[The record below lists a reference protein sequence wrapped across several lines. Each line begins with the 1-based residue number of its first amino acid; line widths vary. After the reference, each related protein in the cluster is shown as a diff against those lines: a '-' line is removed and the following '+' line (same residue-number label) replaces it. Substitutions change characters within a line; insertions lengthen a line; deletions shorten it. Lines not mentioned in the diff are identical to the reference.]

1 MLWHGFPV
9 PADDALDRL
18 YGLPL
23 AEFTPARDQLAR
35 ELRKAGQSA
44 AADEAKALAKPS
56 ISAWTVNQLAR
67 TEPMQIRGLMTAG
80 ERLRNAQAGL
90 LLGDDPDELQA
101 ALKRQRDVVAALL
114 ESAKKILARASH
126 PASPATLDR
135 IRGTLTAAAVD
146 EEGARLVEIGR
157 LTKDLEP
164 AGFGGLAPAPG
175 KVSGKRLRAPRSND
189 ARTTRRRSSA
199 STRPSGSSRTSAPRW
214 PSRRLWSAA
223 RRARPG
229 KRRPSSNGW
238 PHGSRRRKTSSPA
251 PAPEEPAVLFLP
263 GCLRV
268 VVDANH
274 ANRDS
279 VGISPLPLITF
290 RPAPSVVATS
300 AWFDIW
306 RQT

>member
-23 AEFTPARDQLAR
+23 AEFTPARDELAR
-35 ELRKAGQSA
+35 ELRKAGQRE

-90 LLGDDPDELQA
+90 LLGDDQDELQA
-101 ALKRQRDVVAALL
+101 AVKRQRDVVAALL
-114 ESAKKILARASH
+114 ESAEKILASASH

-175 KVSGKRLRAPRSND
+175 KVSGKGASRSSQQRRKEDKAKKQRVDEAQRELEVLRAEVAEQKTLVRRTASE
-189 ARTTRRRSSA
+189 ARKA
-199 STRPSGSSRTSAPRW
+199 EAELE
-214 PSRRLWSAA
+214 RLAA
-223 RRARPG
+223 RLEAAKEKLARAR
-229 KRRPSSNGW
+229 S
-238 PHGSRRRKTSSPA
+238 
-251 PAPEEPAVLFLP
+251 
-263 GCLRV
+263 
-268 VVDANH
+268 
-274 ANRDS
+274 
-279 VGISPLPLITF
+279 
-290 RPAPSVVATS
+290 
-300 AWFDIW
+300 
-306 RQT
+306 

>member
-114 ESAKKILARASH
+114 ESAKKILARAGH

-175 KVSGKRLRAPRSND
+175 KVSGRKASRSSQQRRKDDKARKQRVDEARRELENLRAEVAEQKTLVRRTASE
-189 ARTTRRRSSA
+189 ARKA
-199 STRPSGSSRTSAPRW
+199 EAELE
-214 PSRRLWSAA
+214 RLAA
-223 RRARPG
+223 RLEAAKDKLARAR
-229 KRRPSSNGW
+229 S
-238 PHGSRRRKTSSPA
+238 
-251 PAPEEPAVLFLP
+251 
-263 GCLRV
+263 
-268 VVDANH
+268 
-274 ANRDS
+274 
-279 VGISPLPLITF
+279 
-290 RPAPSVVATS
+290 
-300 AWFDIW
+300 
-306 RQT
+306 